1 MSRLPT
7 CFKKTFDAVFESDIS
22 ESQGLELWELIKA
35 DLHQTGHQALVQTI
49 EQSAFRL
56 LTRNTGIFMSALG
69 RVTIGTVCPPLLDP
83 GYWACQEKIREFL
96 SDTTQLKSAVAPAP
110 ALPQTLVEVEDGKGM
125 SIRVQKHPSGVYDI
139 AMKAQGKS
147 EAAYAVKHPQCSA
160 DDAIRALGH
169 YLQF

>member
-1 MSRLPT
+1 MSPLPT

-22 ESQGLELWELIKA
+22 ESQGQELWELVKA

-49 EQSAFRL
+49 EQSTFRL

-83 GYWACQEKIREFL
+83 GYWACQEQIREFL
-96 SDTTQLKSAVAPAP
+96 SDTAQILTVAAPAP

-139 AMKAQGKS
+139 ATKTQGKPDS
-147 EAAYAVKHPQCSA
+147 AYAVKHPHCSA

>member
-1 MSRLPT
+1 MSPLPT

-22 ESQGLELWELIKA
+22 ESQGQALWELVKA
-35 DLHQTGHQALVQTI
+35 DLHATGHLALVQTI
-49 EQSAFRL
+49 EQSAIRL

-83 GYWACQEKIREFL
+83 GYWACQDQIRKFL
-96 SDTTQLKSAVAPAP
+96 TDTTQIMTAATPATV
-110 ALPQTLVEVEDGKGM
+110 LLQTLVEVDDGKGM
-125 SIRVQKHPSGVYDI
+125 SIRVQKHPSGEYEI
-139 AMKAQGKS
+139 ATKIQGKPDL
-147 EAAYAVKHPQCSA
+147 AYAVKHPQCSA